1 MLSKPNLTEQER
13 ISCRKVRGGEEQ
25 KQGECSVWE
34 NLKYFHVTDVYF
46 VRLWVVGAVT
56 LVQEGLRLLVPRNPS
71 GEVAKA
77 FALEVWTLFKGN
89 GETREK
95 F

>member
-34 NLKYFHVTDVYF
+34 NFHVTDVYF
-46 VRLWVVGAVT
+46 VHLWVVGAVT

-77 FALEVWTLFKGN
+77 FSLKVWTLFKGN